1 MAYLHSFDFPRQ
13 ACAQSLAARFE
24 EIAREAPGRLA
35 LRHGARSVMYDE
47 LNRQSNRL
55 AMRSSGNSPARMPR
69 SSCYCAIRSIMSSLN
84 SALLKPAG
92 PVFQSMCLFRWRANG
107 KLPRTPLPAWWWPSI
122 ETLESALGLGY
133 ECGSVVIVDDLR
145 SGLSEKNPGLPV
157 SPDSLAY
164 VLYTSGSTGSP
175 KGIIQ
180 RQQNLLHVAMLY
192 HRDLGVGPTDR
203 ITSPTSPAYTGTLWA
218 LLAALMNGAAFVFTA
233 LDSVAAFVETLD
245 KEKITVV
252 QLIVSL
258 LRQVT
263 QSFDERVRLPG
274 LRLIYTGG
282 ETLRAQDVAR
292 CARVLPDGCRV
303 IYDYGST
310 EAGIITH
317 QLVNLSSPA
326 AESPASLYPVGYP
339 VADTE
344 VFLLDEHGVVVAG
357 GQDGEIAV
365 RSNYL
370 SPGYWRDPS
379 LTRKHF
385 LTGPARGTADVFR
398 TGDLGRIGADGCLFH
413 LGRKDFQV
421 KVRGYRINLT
431 EIENALGSLD
441 GVRAAASVAWGSE
454 DSTRIVAYIEKEP
467 AITVSIK
474 NLREQ
479 LSLTLPSYMIP
490 SIFMFLERLPISA
503 NGKLDRNALPDPP
516 QNRPELDTAYV
527 PPKTG
532 LEHRLAQIWIEI
544 FSLDQIG
551 THDNFFELG
560 GDSLMATRL
569 ISRIQ
574 DVFKIAL
581 PIRSVFA
588 APTVHDLALRVQAL
602 GREKGGRLPFD

>member
-1 MAYLHSFDFPRQ
+1 MADPHSFDFPRQ

-55 AMRSSGNSPARMPR
+55 AQ
-69 SSCYCAIRSIMSSLN
+69 
-84 SALLKPAG
+84 ALLGQLTGQDATILLLLRDPIHHVVAQLGVVKTGRACV
-92 PVFQSMCLFRWRANG
+92 PVDVSFPVARQRQIIADSAARLVVAE
-107 KLPRTPLPAWWWPSI
+107 L

-133 ECGSVVIVDDLR
+133 ERGSVVIVDDLR

-175 KGIIQ
+175 KGIMQ

-245 KEKITVV
+245 KEKITVA

-344 VFLLDEHGVVVAG
+344 VFLLDEHGVVVAA

-516 QNRPELDTAYV
+516 QNRPELETAYV

-574 DVFKIAL
+574 NVFKIAL

>member
-1 MAYLHSFDFPRQ
+1 MAGPHSFDFPRQ

-24 EIAREAPGRLA
+24 EIVREAPDRLA

-55 AMRSSGNSPARMPR
+55 AQ
-69 SSCYCAIRSIMSSLN
+69 
-84 SALLKPAG
+84 ALLGQLTGQDSTILLLLRDPIHHVIAQLGVVKTGRACVPIDVSF
-92 PVFQSMCLFRWRANG
+92 PVARQRQITADSAARLVVAE
-107 KLPRTPLPAWWWPSI
+107 L

-133 ECGSVVIVDDLR
+133 ERASVVIVDDLG

-175 KGIIQ
+175 KGIMQ

-192 HRDLGVGPTDR
+192 HRDLGVCPTDR

-233 LDSVAAFVETLD
+233 LDSAATFVETLE
-245 KEKITVV
+245 KEEITVA

-263 QSFDERVRLPG
+263 QSFDERARLPA

-282 ETLRAQDVAR
+282 ETLGGQDVAR

-344 VFLLDEHGVVVAG
+344 VFLLDDHGAVVAA

-385 LTGPARGTADVFR
+385 LSGPVRGTADVFR

-454 DSTRIVAYIEKEP
+454 GTTRIVAYIEKEP

-479 LSLTLPSYMIP
+479 LSLTLPAYMIP

-532 LEHRLAQIWIEI
+532 LEHRPAQIWIEI

-581 PIRSVFA
+581 PIRSVFE
-588 APTVHDLALRVQAL
+588 APTVYELALRVQAL
-602 GREKGGRLPFD
+602 GRKNGARLPFD

>member
-1 MAYLHSFDFPRQ
+1 MADPHSFDFPRQ
-13 ACAQSLAARFE
+13 ACAQPLAARFE
-24 EIAREAPGRLA
+24 HIAREAPDRPA
-35 LRHGARSVMYDE
+35 LRHGARNVTYDE
-47 LNRQSNRL
+47 LNRQANRL
-55 AMRSSGNSPARMPR
+55 AQ
-69 SSCYCAIRSIMSSLN
+69 
-84 SALLKPAG
+84 ALLGQLTGRDATVLLLLRDPIHHVIAQLGVVKTG
-92 PVFQSMCLFRWRANG
+92 RACV
-107 KLPRTPLPAWWWPSI
+107 PIDVSFPLARQRQIAADSAARLVVAEL
-122 ETLESALGLGY
+122 ETMESALGLGY
-133 ECGSVVIVDDLR
+133 ERASVVIVDDPG

-175 KGIIQ
+175 KGIMQ
-180 RQQNLLHVAMLY
+180 YHQNLLHVAMLY
-192 HRDLGVGPTDR
+192 HRDLGVCPTDR
-203 ITSPTSPAYTGTLWA
+203 ITSPTSPAYTGTIWA

-233 LDSVAAFVETLD
+233 LDSAAAFVETLK
-245 KEKITVV
+245 KEEITVA

-258 LRQVT
+258 LRQLT
-263 QSFDERVRLPG
+263 QSFDERLRLPA

-282 ETLRAQDVAR
+282 ETLCAQDVAR

-344 VFLLDEHGVVVAG
+344 VFLLDDHGAVVAA

-370 SPGYWRDPS
+370 SPGYWRDLS
-379 LTRKHF
+379 LTRKQF
-385 LTGPARGTADVFR
+385 LTGPVRGAADVFR
-398 TGDLGRIGADGCLFH
+398 TGDLGRIGADGGLFH

-441 GVRAAASVAWGSE
+441 RVRAAACVAWDSE
-454 DSTRIVAYIEKEP
+454 GTTRIVAYIEKEP
-467 AITVSIK
+467 AIKVSIK

-479 LSLTLPSYMIP
+479 LSLILPSYMIP
-490 SIFMFLERLPISA
+490 SIFTFLEHLPIAA
-503 NGKLDRNALPDPP
+503 NGKRDRNALPYPP
-516 QNRPELDTAYV
+516 QNRPELDTEYV

-532 LEHRLAQIWIEI
+532 VEHRLAQIWMEI
-544 FSLDQIG
+544 FSLDRIG

-560 GDSLMATRL
+560 GDSLIATRL

-588 APTVHDLALRVQAL
+588 AQTIYNLALQVQAL
-602 GREKGGRLPFD
+602 ARENDTRLPPD